1 MEAITIGKVTTQFC
15 IVKNIALH
23 PHTPLHAQKHAH
35 VHALPRHHTHTHTLS
50 FPLFNVHTVSLS
62 HTHTDTH
69 RHALTCVAPKKI
81 FLFYLSS
88 FSLFSHLSP
97 ISSHYKP
104 FLSLFLPLFFL
115 SLSSFSLCSSVFVRT
130 RWNVSFT
137 FHSNLFFNFFP
148 FFWQLEERKEE
159 KTFCSFP
166 SFVCLIADN
175 LFPAFCWI

>member
-23 PHTPLHAQKHAH
+23 PHTPLHAQKH
-35 VHALPRHHTHTHTLS
+35 HTDTHCLATTRTRTHYPS
-50 FPLFNVHTVSLS
+50 LFSMFTQSLS
-62 HTHTDTH
+62 LTHTH

-97 ISSHYKP
+97 ISSHYNP